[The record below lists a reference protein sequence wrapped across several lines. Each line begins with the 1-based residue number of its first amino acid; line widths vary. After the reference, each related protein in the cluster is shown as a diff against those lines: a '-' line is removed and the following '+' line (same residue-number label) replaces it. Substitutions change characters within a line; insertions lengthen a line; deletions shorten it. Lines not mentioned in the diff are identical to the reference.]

1 MGDSGVLEELSGKE
15 LGACRPSVCR
25 VDRLVRPLSSQ
36 GRVGSI
42 SLQFNPSRD
51 YAGGSCVSLLA
62 MLLGALCFEL
72 RV

>member
-1 MGDSGVLEELSGKE
+1 VGKK
-15 LGACRPSVCR
+15 LGAIPPQC
-25 VDRLVRPLSSQ
+25 LSSVDL
-36 GRVGSI
+36 GSYDHLTLRNRVGSI